1 MTSPS
6 RRGSKRVCLWLGLAV
21 LLVAPHTA
29 VVQDDSPDPAPLAP
43 SQVDVDV
50 APTPVFPSAVLTL
63 DQEALFA
70 NSAFGRRV
78 QEDLERDR
86 ASLAQENRRIEA
98 ALVDE
103 ELELTQKRATMSPE
117 AFTPLANAFNEKV
130 EETRSVQ
137 DGKSLLL
144 QQRLE
149 QERQSFLSQAGPV
162 IAAVVRQRGGAV
174 VIDRNAILLAFEGVD
189 ITEEAVA
196 AIDAAIGS
204 GTSIQLTPPAPAQR
218 PLPNDPPPVER

>member
-1 MTSPS
+1 M
-6 RRGSKRVCLWLGLAV
+6 A
-21 LLVAPHTA
+21 A
-29 VVQDDSPDPAPLAP
+29 QDIAPDPAPLAP
-43 SQVDVDV
+43 GVGQVAQTPA
-50 APTPVFPSAVLTL
+50 APAVLPSAVLTL
-63 DQEALFA
+63 DQEALFTR
-70 NSAFGRRV
+70 SAFGRRV

-103 ELELTQKRATMSPE
+103 ELELTQKRTTMSPAE
-117 AFTPLANAFNEKV
+117 FTPLANAFNDKV
-130 EETRSVQ
+130 EETRTVQ

-189 ITEEAVA
+189 ITEEAIS

-218 PLPNDPPPVER
+218 PMPDTQSPVER